1 MELSVQFSKKR
12 SSGSTHPAEGNQC
25 QTLISSWQTST
36 EWAENTNSSRCF
48 LQQPPRQQGN
58 VTQQRGQL
66 PLSNHSQCNSSL
78 GCSCP
83 SAYSFAAAA
92 TLSQVAVPAAPL
104 QAVKSPSGKLRE
116 AHMLWAISQ
125 MAEVPLNSRWL
136 LYGNCQVT
144 SRCLHKALPS
154 LQGAQKSEFSHVLQ
168 TKLDTAIKCP
178 FNPPSRKEGLHCT
191 QFFQSQPQHL
201 ASSIQTWN

>member
-1 MELSVQFSKKR
+1 M
-12 SSGSTHPAEGNQC
+12 
-25 QTLISSWQTST
+25 
-36 EWAENTNSSRCF
+36 
-48 LQQPPRQQGN
+48 
-58 VTQQRGQL
+58 
-66 PLSNHSQCNSSL
+66 
-78 GCSCP
+78 
-83 SAYSFAAAA
+83 
-92 TLSQVAVPAAPL
+92 PAAPL

-201 ASSIQTWN
+201 ASSIQTWNYFGTPSLALGAAVSPFAPSGTLPVQLSLKGHQEFCRLVIKKIKCSHLQEFKSLVILFQKLHSLF